1 MHFFNHMLYHINARL
16 NPVKTAKKLGVK
28 VGEGC
33 SFAGMPFFGSEP
45 YLIEI
50 GNHVRTSSQVS
61 FITHDGATWCFRQ
74 QERYKEVIRFGKI
87 VVGDNCFL
95 GFRST
100 ILPGVTI
107 GENSIV
113 GACALV
119 TKDVSPNSVVGGVP
133 AKFICTTEE
142 FAEKCLQET
151 PEYDKNAMMQNKQKE
166 LERIFGGE
174 NHYAAI

>member
-1 MHFFNHMLYHINARL
+1 MNFLNHLLYHIRSRL
-16 NPVKTAKKLGVK
+16 DPVKTAKKLGVK
-28 VGEGC
+28 VGKGC
-33 SFAGMPFFGSEP
+33 SFAGMPNFGSEP

-50 GNHVRTSSQVS
+50 GNQVRTSSQVS
-61 FITHDGATWCFRQ
+61 FITHDGATWCFRR
-74 QERYKEVIRFGKI
+74 QERYKKVIRFGKI

-119 TKDVSPNSVVGGVP
+119 TKDVPPNSVVGGVP
-133 AKFICTTEE
+133 ARVICTTQE
-142 FAEKCLQET
+142 FAEKCLRET
-151 PEYDKNAMMQNKQKE
+151 PEYDESAMKQNKRKE